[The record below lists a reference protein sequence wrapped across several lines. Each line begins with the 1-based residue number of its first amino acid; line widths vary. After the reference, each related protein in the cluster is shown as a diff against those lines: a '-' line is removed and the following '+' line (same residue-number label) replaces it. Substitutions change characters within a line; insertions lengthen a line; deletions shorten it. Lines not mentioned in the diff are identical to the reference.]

1 MRKGLIN
8 LKKMK
13 RIFTILIMLSIF
25 GLSSV
30 FAQIPTNG
38 LIAWY
43 PFDGNA
49 LDASG
54 NNNNG
59 VIYGPVS
66 TTDRFDRPNHAL
78 LFSGNN
84 QYVSVVNN
92 VWSDSLTISA
102 WFYANDFGGTGNLGG
117 KAIFFK
123 APNTGYNIDYDLGVG
138 YDASS
143 NARAFF
149 NFGQN
154 SSQYVGLL
162 SNTILQTNQWYLI
175 TATRA
180 NGVAKI
186 YINGNLDATTTYSFT
201 PVNQNFNLTLG
212 MSNNSFQSFS
222 GKLDELRIYN
232 RALNLQ
238 EITNIY
244 NEQPACLLAWY
255 PFDGNVNDSSGNSY
269 NGAING
275 ATPTTD
281 RFNHPN
287 KALLFNGNGQYINV
301 PYDIWSNSLTLSA
314 WFYANDFG
322 GTGNLGGKAI
332 FFKAPNTGYN
342 IDYDLGVGYDASSNA
357 RAFFNFG
364 QGSSQYVGLL
374 SNTILQASQ
383 WYLLTAT
390 RENGVAKLYTNGNL
404 DATTTYSFTPYNQN
418 FNLILGMS
426 NNSFQS
432 FSGKLDD
439 LRIYNCALDIGQIDS
454 LYNDQSY
461 SINAFDMDKS
471 FKIYPNPTTDKLTIE
486 LNSNINQSL
495 EIVNL
500 IGQTVFTTNIIK
512 KATINTSAFA
522 NGVYILK
529 ISSDKETVVR
539 KFVKE

>member
-1 MRKGLIN
+1 
-8 LKKMK
+8 MK

-25 GLSSV
+25 GLSSA

-38 LIAWY
+38 LLAWY

-59 VIYGPVS
+59 VINGPTT

-84 QYVSVVNN
+84 QYVNVANN

-123 APNTGYNIDYDLGVG
+123 AQNTGYSIDYDLGVG

-149 NFGQN
+149 NFGQS

-162 SNTILQTNQWYLI
+162 SNIILQTNQWYLI

-180 NGVAKI
+180 NGVAKM

-201 PVNQNFNLTLG
+201 PANQNFNLTLG

-238 EITNIY
+238 EITNLY
-244 NEQPACLLAWY
+244 NEQPASCLLAWY
-255 PFDGNVNDSSGNSY
+255 PFDGNASDSSGNSY
-269 NGAING
+269 NGTING
-275 ATPTTD
+275 PTPTTD
-281 RFNHPN
+281 RFNNPN
-287 KALLFNGNGQYINV
+287 KALLFNGNNQYLNV

-374 SNTILQASQ
+374 SNAILQANQ
-383 WYLLTAT
+383 WYLITAT
-390 RENGVAKLYTNGNL
+390 RESGIAKLYINGSL

-418 FNLILGMS
+418 FNLTLGMS

-454 LYNDQSY
+454 LYIDQSY
-461 SINAFDMDKS
+461 SINTYDMDKS
-471 FKIYPNPTTDKLTIE
+471 FKIYPNPTTEKLTIE
-486 LNSNINQSL
+486 LNSNTNQSF
-495 EIVNL
+495 EIINIV
-500 IGQTVFTTNIIK
+500 GQTIYTSSINK
-512 KATINTSAFA
+512 KATVNTSAFA
-522 NGVYILK
+522 KGVYILK
-529 ISSDKETVVR
+529 LYNDKETIVR